1 MCWSYGRI
9 ANAATGTSTRHPRT
23 CLSARTSA
31 PGAAT
36 ARRTSCT
43 GSARTA
49 AASSSGAP
57 SARPACSKS
66 TPHRPSELSGQD
78 ALRHP
83 SADPPIGEQEPSRP
97 ASSPSG
103 TGPCERTSHRRYA
116 GGTTYRLHVD
126 PDPPA
131 KNFWAVD
138 VYDTQTRSLIQVPST
153 IHPAVASNTGMLQLA
168 PTARSTCTSAP
179 RPRQA
184 RSRTRSRQ
192 SRANP
197 GFRSSGSSAHSS
209 HGSTRLGNSAN
220 SNPSTDSD
228 PVEDTSGEK
237 SRTAGMPSAEL
248 GSHSAQ
254 PVLQEALF
262 GFAGRQGHC
271 GVKFSSSL
279 ARAAKPTQVVRQGG
293 VPLM

>member
-1 MCWSYGRI
+1 MCTVGRTVAGKLMRPDSATGDLGSHAARVAATACDDCARSDKACSHSSRTVADISERGNHQRSPGWLVATSVDTGTDACCSRRGCLSIMVMCWSCGRI

-97 ASSPSG
+97 ASNPSG
-103 TGPCERTSHRRYA
+103 TGPCEGTSHRRMSA
-116 GGTTYRLHVD
+116 AR
-126 PDPPA
+126 
-131 KNFWAVD
+131 
-138 VYDTQTRSLIQVPST
+138 
-153 IHPAVASNTGMLQLA
+153 
-168 PTARSTCTSAP
+168 PTACTSTRTRQRRTSGRSTSTTP
-179 RPRQA
+179 RPA
-184 RSRTRSRQ
+184 
-192 SRANP
+192 P
-197 GFRSSGSSAHSS
+197 
-209 HGSTRLGNSAN
+209 
-220 SNPSTDSD
+220 
-228 PVEDTSGEK
+228 
-237 SRTAGMPSAEL
+237 
-248 GSHSAQ
+248 
-254 PVLQEALF
+254 
-262 GFAGRQGHC
+262 
-271 GVKFSSSL
+271 
-279 ARAAKPTQVVRQGG
+279 
-293 VPLM
+293 